1 MKVDS
6 TNKKFNFIN
15 SSKKDINNDN
25 SIEPDKDIKHN
36 YKYNDKTYHGKI
48 KFADNVEKKKDG
60 ILKNPENKDVPSK
73 NSGKKIIFVNSRL
86 ENSENNLKDLDSTGD
101 LFLDKLQKLEND
113 SSKNLE
119 KRVKKK
125 KNIVK
130 MIKKI
135 KKKITMI
142 LLEEKN
148 IRRKH
153 IVAKNTT
160 DLEGN
165 IIKEDIVGIIRVE

>member
-1 MKVDS
+1 
-6 TNKKFNFIN
+6 
-15 SSKKDINNDN
+15 
-25 SIEPDKDIKHN
+25 
-36 YKYNDKTYHGKI
+36 
-48 KFADNVEKKKDG
+48 
-60 ILKNPENKDVPSK
+60 
-73 NSGKKIIFVNSRL
+73 
-86 ENSENNLKDLDSTGD
+86 
-101 LFLDKLQKLEND
+101 
-113 SSKNLE
+113 
-119 KRVKKK
+119 
-125 KNIVK
+125 